1 MGRAD
6 LTNEQWV
13 RLVPPLPIG
22 KKLHASFAK
31 LSLGPCR
38 GGMSLLLARWLA
50 QNRHCCHCRSGSGSR
65 RCWQEHSL
73 TCGFA
78 VNVNIRG
85 GVRIFKTGVSSDP
98 AQAGSIPVRLR

>member
-13 RLVPPLPIG
+13 RLVPLLPTG

-38 GGMSLLLARWLA
+38 GGMSLLLARWAGTESPLLPLSI
-50 QNRHCCHCRSGSGSR
+50 RVRFSPM
-65 RCWQEHSL
+65 L
-73 TCGFA
+73 DT
-78 VNVNIRG
+78 NI
-85 GVRIFKTGVSSDP
+85 
-98 AQAGSIPVRLR
+98 L

>member
-13 RLVPPLPIG
+13 RLVPLLPTG

-38 GGMSLLLARWLA
+38 GRGGMSLLPARLAGTESPLLPLSIRVRFSPMLD
-50 QNRHCCHCRSGSGSR
+50 R
-65 RCWQEHSL
+65 
-73 TCGFA
+73 
-78 VNVNIRG
+78 NI
-85 GVRIFKTGVSSDP
+85 
-98 AQAGSIPVRLR
+98 L